1 MSKVIFL
8 VLAIAIFYIGFIFYS
23 DFENFLQSIS
33 HFRLEFLLPIFG
45 LFLFATLV
53 KGIRQQF
60 LFKTIGISI
69 PIKKSILLHYAGYS
83 LTLTPGGSGELIKTY
98 YLKKRFGYSI
108 SKSFPVFIIERLYD
122 LLGITTIIIFSFFF
136 VQIIEVIIII
146 FFVIVLTIILYMI
159 ITSKPFFRFISKIF
173 TRIPFFKKHVTN
185 LDEFQ
190 TLLKSL
196 TKKNIVKNL
205 SLTFFSFIIYAITF
219 YFVFVGFDINLD
231 IIFTTFVTF
240 TSILFGYLTFLPG
253 GVGVTEI
260 SVVGFLTN
268 EGIDLS
274 LATSIMILLRLSGWW
289 FLTIVGIVTTKL
301 FLK

>member
-1 MSKVIFL
+1 MYKVIFV

-23 DFENFLQSIS
+23 NFENFLQSIS
-33 HFRLEFLLPIFG
+33 QFRLEFLLPIFG
-45 LFLFATLV
+45 LFLVATLV
-53 KGIRQQF
+53 KGIRQQL

-69 PIKKSILLHYAGYS
+69 PVKKSILLHYAGYS
-83 LTLTPGGSGELIKTY
+83 LTLTPGGSGEFIKTY

-108 SKSFPVFIIERLYD
+108 SKSLPVFITERFYD
-122 LLGITTIIIFSFFF
+122 LLGITIIIIFSLFF
-136 VQIIEVIIII
+136 VQIIEVTIII
-146 FFVIVLTIILYMI
+146 FFAIALII
-159 ITSKPFFRFISKIF
+159 ITYITINSKSFFRFISKIF
-173 TRIPFFKKHVTN
+173 TRIPFFKKYVTN

-205 SLTFFSFIIYAITF
+205 FLSISSFIIYAIGF
-219 YFVFVGFDINLD
+219 YFVFLGFNVNLD

-253 GVGVTEI
+253 GVGATEI
-260 SVVGFLTN
+260 SFVGFLTS
-268 EGIDLS
+268 EGIALS
-274 LATSIMILLRLSGWW
+274 LATSIMVLLRLSGWW
-289 FLTIVGIVTTKL
+289 FLTIIGIITTKL